1 MNIDTKTQNLLNES
15 ISSAILFEHRKNY
28 VYVLFENA
36 ENLDVILWEATEHI
50 LDKYTEEEFQQLT
63 EEELISELFG
73 LFGSGSLRK
82 RLEGGDENL
91 VGQVGDLT
99 AGRAMAQ
106 RGTVGGQRAAG
117 AFETSAREKLRSEG
131 GLKGLLTRNIKG
143 VEDWRLAR
151 RQKMLDQLASER
163 RPEGGEP
170 SLAKDIAR
178 AAGVSAIKTKAVELA
193 QRFPDKKITRLVS
206 APSPQRTPDEVKNDK
221 EDVRRRDARVR
232 SAGINLPNQN
242 RNKIVAVGGEI
253 VTNNVSG
260 AVKKEVEGKKKIE
273 KQVDKILP
281 QTPRSRS
288 PRPQPGS
295 GQGVKFTGNGLES
308 AEFQAKAHGLLG
320 IGGEQAETTTRPK
333 RKVTGPGGRTGPG
346 RRGRTRG
353 GS

>member
-117 AFETSAREKLRSEG
+117 ALETCK
-131 GLKGLLTRNIKG
+131 
-143 VEDWRLAR
+143 
-151 RQKMLDQLASER
+151 
-163 RPEGGEP
+163 
-170 SLAKDIAR
+170 
-178 AAGVSAIKTKAVELA
+178 KTK
-193 QRFPDKKITRLVS
+193 
-206 APSPQRTPDEVKNDK
+206 
-221 EDVRRRDARVR
+221 DVRSTCV
-232 SAGINLPNQN
+232 
-242 RNKIVAVGGEI
+242 
-253 VTNNVSG
+253 
-260 AVKKEVEGKKKIE
+260 
-273 KQVDKILP
+273 
-281 QTPRSRS
+281 
-288 PRPQPGS
+288 
-295 GQGVKFTGNGLES
+295 
-308 AEFQAKAHGLLG
+308 
-320 IGGEQAETTTRPK
+320 
-333 RKVTGPGGRTGPG
+333 
-346 RRGRTRG
+346 
-353 GS
+353 